1 MLEHCEFPKLPAKYD
16 MALRDAV
23 SFVLGSFKPVGI
35 IASGTII
42 RGNHDA
48 TSDID
53 LWVVHL
59 EPNRQR
65 IQKFFNSVPF
75 EIFVNPP
82 WTIRSYFSQDQ
93 SNARPIT
100 AHMMATGHVVLAK
113 DAIVNELRQKA
124 QWLLTQPPD
133 LTEEAIQRARY
144 TAATRFEDATDIG
157 KRNPIGASMLLSQSL
172 VEMIRFAFMNAR
184 RFIPRDKDLL
194 EEFSLLAWDSAAN
207 GQNFFQTS
215 DYDERLR
222 LATRIADEILGV
234 RGFFEWTSSVEVR
247 EPPTEP
253 PNSHLKNR

>member
-1 MLEHCEFPKLPAKYD
+1 MLEHCEFPKLPAKFD
-16 MALRDAV
+16 IALRDAV

-35 IASGTII
+35 IACGTII

-53 LWVVHL
+53 LWVIHL

-65 IQKFFNSVPF
+65 IQKFFNGVPV

-82 WTIRSYFSQDQ
+82 WTIHSYFSHDQ
-93 SNARPIT
+93 SDARPIS
-100 AHMMATGHVVLAK
+100 AHMMATGFVVLAT
-113 DAIVNELRQKA
+113 DPLVTELRQKA

-133 LTEEAIQRARY
+133 LSDEAIERARY
-144 TAATRFEDATDIG
+144 TAASRFEDATDIG
-157 KRNPIGASMLLSQSL
+157 LRNPIGASMLLSQAL
-172 VEMIRFAFMNAR
+172 LEMMRFAFMKAR

-194 EEFSLLAWDSAAN
+194 EEFSLLASDSAAKVR
-207 GQNFFQTS
+207 NFFQTS

-222 LATRIADEILGV
+222 LATKIADEILGV
-234 RGFFEWTSSVEVR
+234 RGFFEWSSSVEVR

-253 PNSHLKNR
+253 PTVA